1 MKQKLSEDSV
11 LKDLDSKKV
20 HDKVRSLYRFSRPVK
35 LSLPKEKEDL
45 LQKIQCFQRSAVEST
60 TEISTHDFDSD
71 DDLFI
76 LPSTTSKKDLFGK
89 KEIKLVND
97 GFGDIIKGKSVK
109 DELMRKAIERNPCAK
124 KLADTMSYDMIKN
137 RIKI

>member
-20 HDKVRSLYRFSRPVK
+20 CDKVRYLWHRFSRPVK

-45 LQKIQCFQRSAVEST
+45 SQKIQCFQRSAIEST

-71 DDLFI
+71 DDSFI
-76 LPSTTSKKDLFGK
+76 PPSTTSKKDLFSK
-89 KEIKLVND
+89 EEIKLLND
-97 GFGDIIKGKSVK
+97 GFGDIIKGKS
-109 DELMRKAIERNPCAK
+109 AK
-124 KLADTMSYDMIKN
+124 TN
-137 RIKI
+137 